1 MKSLSYA
8 RLLPAALL
16 LLGAAAGASP
26 DPPVDPLVVAAAIR
40 QRAVGGAS
48 PAWDLVESLTTEIGA
63 RPAGSPA
70 MERARDW
77 ALSRM
82 KALGFTNVHA
92 EPFVKATV
100 WIRGAESGAV
110 VAPLARRLMLIGLGG
125 SVPTPPAGLEAE
137 VVVFSTLDDLIAARV
152 GSLTGRI
159 ALVNQPMTRTQ
170 DGSGYGTAVRAR
182 ADGPSLAAE
191 RGAVA
196 FLTRSITTG
205 STRAPHTGG
214 TVYVEGKPR
223 IPAAALGVADAE
235 FLGRLA
241 ARGTPP
247 RVHLVLE
254 SHEIVAAPAWN
265 IVGEIEGTDPSAGA
279 IVVGGHLDSW
289 DPGEGAVDDGAGVAI
304 TMAAAKLVA
313 ELPVRP
319 RHTIRVVA
327 FGSEETSGSGDA
339 YAAAH
344 AGEVAQLA
352 LVGESDLGSGRVLS
366 LALPKAL
373 AGSATATQLA
383 IALAPLGIYLRSDPA
398 RDSGA
403 DFNPLAAAG
412 VPFIEFRQD
421 ATFYF
426 DIHHSADDTLDK
438 VNRGDLEQNVA
449 AWAVLLYLVG
459 ASSDVTR

>member
-1 MKSLSYA
+1 MVSLSYL
-8 RLLPAALL
+8 RLLPPSLL
-16 LLGAAAGASP
+16 LLGAAAAAAP
-26 DPPVDPLVVAAAIR
+26 QTPVDPQAVAAGIRSRAI
-40 QRAVGGAS
+40 GGAS

-77 ALSRM
+77 ALARM

-92 EPFVKATV
+92 ESFAKPTAWV
-100 WIRGAESGAV
+100 RGAESGTV
-110 VAPLARRLMLIGLGG
+110 VAPIERPLALIGLGG
-125 SVPTPPAGLEAE
+125 SVPTPPAGIDAD
-137 VVVFSTLDDLIAARV
+137 VVVFSTLDELIAARA

-170 DGSGYGTAVRAR
+170 DGSGYGAAVRAR
-182 ADGPSLAAE
+182 ADGPSFAAE

-196 FLTRSITTG
+196 FLTRSVATG

-214 TVYVEGKPR
+214 TVYADGKPR
-223 IPAAALGVADAE
+223 IPAAALGIADAE
-235 FLGRLA
+235 LLGRLA

-254 SHEIVAAPAWN
+254 SREIIAAPAWN
-265 IVGEIEGTDPSAGA
+265 IVGEIEGTDPAAGV

-289 DPGEGAVDDGAGVAI
+289 DPGDGAVDDGAGVAI
-304 TMAAAKLVA
+304 TMAAARLVA

-327 FGSEETSGSGDA
+327 FGSEETGGSGDA

-344 AGEVAQLA
+344 AGELVRIALA
-352 LVGESDLGSGRVLS
+352 GESDLGSGRVLS
-366 LALPKAL
+366 LALPNGL
-373 AGSATATQLA
+373 AGSATARQLA
-383 IALAPLGIYLRSDPA
+383 IALAPLGIFVRSDPA
-398 RDSGA
+398 ADSGA
-403 DFNPLAAAG
+403 DFKPLAAAG
-412 VPFIEFRQD
+412 VPIFQFRQD

-438 VNRGDLEQNVA
+438 VNRADLEQNVA
-449 AWAVLLYLVG
+449 AWAILLYLVG
-459 ASSDVTR
+459 AAGDVAR

>member
-1 MKSLSYA
+1 MKSLAYA
-8 RLLPAALL
+8 SLLPAALL
-16 LLGAAAGASP
+16 LLGAAVEAASGMP
-26 DPPVDPLVVAAAIR
+26 LDPLAVAAAIR

-77 ALSRM
+77 ALGRM

-92 EPFVKATV
+92 ESFVKSTAWV
-100 WIRGAESGAV
+100 RGAESGAV
-110 VAPLARRLMLIGLGG
+110 VAPVARPLTLIGLGG
-125 SVPTPPAGLEAE
+125 SVPTPRGGIDAE
-137 VVVFSTLDDLIAARV
+137 VVVFPTLDDLVAAPV

-170 DGSGYGTAVRAR
+170 DGSGYGLAVRAR
-182 ADGPSLAAE
+182 SAGPSLAAE

-196 FLTRSITTG
+196 FLTRSVATG

-214 TVYVEGKPR
+214 TVYAEGNPR
-223 IPAAALGVADAE
+223 IPAVALGIADAE

-241 ARGTPP
+241 ARGTPA

-254 SHEIVAAPAWN
+254 SREIAAAPAWN
-265 IVGEIEGTDPSAGA
+265 IVGEIEGTDPAAGA
-279 IVVGGHLDSW
+279 ILVGGHLDSW

-304 TMAAAKLVA
+304 TMAAAALVA

-327 FGSEETSGSGDA
+327 FGSEETGGSGDA

-344 AGEVAQLA
+344 AGEVARLA
-352 LVGESDLGSGRVLS
+352 LAGESDLGSGRVLS
-366 LALPKAL
+366 LALPKGL
-373 AGSATATQLA
+373 AGTVTATQLS
-383 IALAPLGIYLRSDPA
+383 IALAPLGIYLRSDPP

-403 DFNPLAAAG
+403 DFDRLAAAG

-426 DIHHSADDTLDK
+426 DVHHSADDTLDK
-438 VNRGDLEQNVA
+438 VNRADLEQNVA

-459 ASSDVTR
+459 ASGDVTR